1 MEVLA
6 WLCAMGGLLLG
17 GVSAFIPG
25 FPGSAVAL
33 LGLVAFAGLTDFT
46 VVTSEALV
54 LATVIALGGALG
66 QIVAPVVSSRAAG
79 GTAGVATGAALG
91 AALGALIP
99 LPGASWG
106 VAIVGATLLGIV
118 GSREGFLKTI
128 RGIVGTAG
136 GGCAVAVLA
145 DLVSVLGIAAVLA
158 VADFL
163 ALVS

>member
-6 WLCAMGGLLLG
+6 WSCAIGGLVLG

-33 LGLVAFAGLTDFT
+33 LGLLAFAGLTDFS
-46 VVTSEALV
+46 VVTSEALI
-54 LATVIALGGALG
+54 LATLIALAGFLG
-66 QIVAPVVSSRAAG
+66 QIAAPAVSSRAAG

-91 AALGALIP
+91 AALGALVP

-106 VAIVGATLLGIV
+106 GGLVGGLLLGIV
-118 GSREGFLKTI
+118 GSREGVLKSLK
-128 RGIVGTAG
+128 GLVGTAG
-136 GGCAVAVLA
+136 GCVVAVAA

-158 VADFL
+158 LADFL
-163 ALVS
+163 AL

>member
-1 MEVLA
+1 M
-6 WLCAMGGLLLG
+6 G
-17 GVSAFIPG
+17 GVSAFVPG

-46 VVTSEALV
+46 IVTSEALI
-54 LATVIALGGALG
+54 LATLIALAGALG
-66 QIVAPVVSSRAAG
+66 QVAAPVVSSRAAG

-99 LPGASWG
+99 LPGMSWG
-106 VAIVGATLLGIV
+106 GALLGATLFGIL
-118 GSREGFLKTI
+118 GSREGVLKTV
-128 RGIVGTAG
+128 RGLIGTA

-158 VADFL
+158 VADF
-163 ALVS
+163 AAQGP

>member
-17 GVSAFIPG
+17 GVSAFVPG

-33 LGLVAFAGLTDFT
+33 LGLVAFAGLTDFSI
-46 VVTSEALV
+46 VNSEALI
-54 LATVIALGGALG
+54 LATLIALAGAVG
-66 QIVAPVVSSRAAG
+66 QIAAPMVASRAAG

-106 VAIVGATLLGIV
+106 GALIGATVLGIV
-118 GSREGFLKTI
+118 GSREGFLKTL
-128 RGIVGTAG
+128 RGLVGTA
-136 GGCAVAVLA
+136 GGCAVAVGA
-145 DLVSVLGIAAVLA
+145 DLVSVLGIGAVLA

-163 ALVS
+163 AGP

>member
-6 WLCAMGGLLLG
+6 WSCAIGGLVLG
-17 GVSAFIPG
+17 GVSAFVPG

-33 LGLVAFAGLTDFT
+33 LGLLAFAGLTDFSI
-46 VVTSEALV
+46 VTSEALI
-54 LATVIALGGALG
+54 LATLIALAGALG
-66 QIVAPVVSSRAAG
+66 QIAAPAVSSRAAG

-106 VAIVGATLLGIV
+106 AGILGGLLLGIV

-128 RGIVGTAG
+128 RGMIGTAG
-136 GGCAVAVLA
+136 GCVVAVAV

-158 VADFL
+158 VADFM
-163 ALVS
+163 AL